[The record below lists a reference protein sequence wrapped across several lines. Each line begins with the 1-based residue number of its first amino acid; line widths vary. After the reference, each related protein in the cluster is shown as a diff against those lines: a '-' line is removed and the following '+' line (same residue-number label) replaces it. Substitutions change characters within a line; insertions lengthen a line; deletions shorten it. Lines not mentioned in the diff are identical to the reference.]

1 MPILNNNHTY
11 GLVSIFFH
19 WLMAL
24 ILIVTFILGLNLES
38 NFQYYYEVL
47 MLHNSLGIL
56 IFLLAS
62 FRACWRWLN
71 IKPDPLTSK
80 KVFMKMASMIHLFFY
95 ILFFLIP
102 ITGYLLTNLQGDTVS
117 LFGNYLPVILEKNIQ
132 YKQYVHNI
140 HEILG
145 KIILVMVLLH
155 IVGAL
160 YHHYWLKDNT
170 LKRMLFFNKI
180 KSNQE

>member
-56 IFLLAS
+56 IFLLAV

-80 KVFMKMASMIHLFFY
+80 KILMKLATMIHVFFSNTDNRVSADKPSRRYRIALWQLFASYFRKKY
-95 ILFFLIP
+95 SVQTIC
-102 ITGYLLTNLQGDTVS
+102 S
-117 LFGNYLPVILEKNIQ
+117 
-132 YKQYVHNI
+132 
-140 HEILG
+140 
-145 KIILVMVLLH
+145 
-155 IVGAL
+155 
-160 YHHYWLKDNT
+160 
-170 LKRMLFFNKI
+170 
-180 KSNQE
+180 